1 MDPFF
6 TYVTIAALVILI
18 VILIL
23 VGISMSNL
31 QSAMVFPPTRS
42 ACPDYWD
49 VSSNPQYCGIPTNST
64 MRNLGFIKTE
74 TTGSPAP
81 YNNVDVLQKQN
92 VGLCTGAGFGCK
104 SGTNG
109 ETYLELVRPPT
120 RTSDFQY
127 AKLNNNTNW
136 GVLYPGLSEVC
147 AKKRWASTMNI
158 TWDGVSN
165 YTGC

>member
-6 TYVTIAALVILI
+6 TYVTITALVVLI

-23 VGISMSNL
+23 IGISMSSL
-31 QSAMVFPPTRS
+31 QSKMVFPPTRS

-49 VSSNPQYCGIPTNST
+49 VSSNPQYCGIPTDTN
-64 MRNLGFIKTE
+64 MRNWGFIKNVPGINPYQKVSE
-74 TTGSPAP
+74 T
-81 YNNVDVLQKQN
+81 DRQN
-92 VGLCTGAGFGCK
+92 IGLCTGAGFGCK
-104 SGTNG
+104 ESGS
-109 ETYLELVRPPT
+109 YLDLQPATE
-120 RTSDFQY
+120 SNFQY

-136 GVLYPGLSEVC
+136 GTMYPGLSEVC
-147 AKKRWASTMNI
+147 AKKRWASAMNI

>member
-23 VGISMSNL
+23 FGISMSSL
-31 QSAMVFPPTRS
+31 QSKMVFPPTRS

-49 VSSNPQYCGIPTNST
+49 VSSNPQYCGIPIDTN
-64 MRNLGFIKTE
+64 MRNWGIIQKDNTLKNVKE
-74 TTGSPAP
+74 T
-81 YNNVDVLQKQN
+81 DVQN
-92 VGLCTGAGFGCK
+92 IGLCTGTSFGCK
-104 SGTNG
+104 SDGG
-109 ETYLELVRPPT
+109 TYLDLKPVAT
-120 RTSDFQY
+120 ASNFQY
-127 AKLNNNTNW
+127 VKLNDNTNW
-136 GVLYPGLSEVC
+136 GTLYPGLSEVC
-147 AKKRWASTMNI
+147 AKKRWASAMNI

>member
-23 VGISMSNL
+23 IGISMSSL
-31 QSAMVFPPTRS
+31 QSKMVFPPTRS

-64 MRNLGFIKTE
+64 MRNWGYIQMDQSNGATYKSVNKTK
-74 TTGSPAP
+74 
-81 YNNVDVLQKQN
+81 KQN
-92 VGLCTGAGFGCK
+92 IGLCNGANFGCK
-104 SGTNG
+104 TDATGA
-109 ETYLELVRPPT
+109 TYLELQNPT
-120 RTSDFQY
+120 ASNFQY

-136 GVLYPGLSEVC
+136 GTMYPGLSEVC
-147 AKKRWASTMNI
+147 AKKRWANSMNI
-158 TWDGVSN
+158 TWDGVTN

>member
-23 VGISMSNL
+23 FGISMSSL
-31 QSAMVFPPTRS
+31 QSKMVFPPTRS

-49 VSSNPQYCGIPTNST
+49 VSSNPQYCGIPIDTN
-64 MRNLGFIKTE
+64 MRNWGIIKKDE
-74 TTGSPAP
+74 ILKKVKE
-81 YNNVDVLQKQN
+81 NDRQN
-92 VGLCTGAGFGCK
+92 IGLCTVSGFGCK
-104 SGTNG
+104 SDGG
-109 ETYLELVRPPT
+109 TYLDLQPATE
-120 RTSDFQY
+120 SNFQY
-127 AKLNNNTNW
+127 VKLNNNTNW
-136 GVLYPGLSEVC
+136 GTLYPGLSEVC
-147 AKKRWASTMNI
+147 AKKRWASAMNI